1 MSSRQ
6 ELQELQRNW
15 TPPDGLER
23 SRPREIRAT
32 AGGVALV
39 ALAGG
44 IFAAALAAGIG
55 LEVLAGR
62 QREAQRRLRDEGA
75 GVSAEVVRLWRARD
89 DHRQPWFAYR
99 FTTNGRVVEGASKV
113 NLEAWRRLAV
123 GSSVEVRYV
132 PSAPEINHP
141 RGVPPRPVPPV
152 LPYAAA
158 AALAGLG
165 ALPLVVLRGQRR
177 LLSEGRAARAIV
189 TRHSKDQ
196 HGTIAHYEFMTF
208 GGTVAAGKTGPTRK
222 PAAVGSTLCALYDP
236 ESPRNNAAYPLSLVR
251 PGHGPLLPRP
261 PARSR

>member
-6 ELQELQRNW
+6 ELQELRRNW

-39 ALAGG
+39 ALAAA

-62 QREAQRRLRDEGA
+62 QREVQRRLRDEGA
-75 GVSAEVVRLWRARD
+75 AVSAEVVRLWRARD

-113 NLEAWRRLAV
+113 NLAAWRQLAV
-123 GSSVEVRYV
+123 GSSVEMRYV
-132 PSAPEINHP
+132 PSAPEFNYP
-141 RGVPPRPVPPV
+141 LGFPPRPMPAV

-177 LLSEGRAARAIV
+177 LLSEGRAARAVV

-196 HGTIAHYEFMTF
+196 HGTIAHYEFATL
-208 GGTVAAGKTGPTRK
+208 GGTIVAGKAGPTRK
-222 PAAVGSTLCALYDP
+222 PLAIGSTLCVLYDP
-236 ESPRNNAAYPLSLVR
+236 EHPSSNAAYPLWLVTPVR
-251 PGHGPLLPRP
+251 GALASRP
-261 PARSR
+261 PAMRR